1 MYSEASILTSIPSW
15 CCPPPPRLLLVEQ
28 APELLE
34 LVVEVPA
41 GDHPV
46 VVPSVA
52 EEGIVKGAPHAE
64 RREGVDVEG
73 HLFFL
78 GFWFGLVVL
87 SEILVFELP
96 VFSSV
101 PNLYKTATFPDLSR
115 TIWPH
120 LEGRLVLPRDSSSL
134 IG

>member
-1 MYSEASILTSIPSW
+1 MCSSLRTPLDVAAAVLLLLLVPSFHEKSSGLHGDLQLLRLVLGGVD
-15 CCPPPPRLLLVEQ
+15 PDLHPGIVLLLLVEQ

-41 GDHPV
+41 GDHLV

-64 RREGVDVEG
+64 GREGVDVEG

-78 GFWFGLVVL
+78 VFGLAW
-87 SEILVFELP
+87 I
-96 VFSSV
+96 FS
-101 PNLYKTATFPDLSR
+101 L
-115 TIWPH
+115 
-120 LEGRLVLPRDSSSL
+120 RLWLLNSPC
-134 IG
+134 

>member
-1 MYSEASILTSIPSW
+1 MKQIYIGIRTMNKGGYIKLKISLCFMGRICKSRGTLGCGDDKDSLRGEIGNHLVSFRLLG
-15 CCPPPPRLLLVEQ
+15 LLLVEQ

-87 SEILVFELP
+87 SEILAFE
-96 VFSSV
+96 
-101 PNLYKTATFPDLSR
+101 FPC
-115 TIWPH
+115 
-120 LEGRLVLPRDSSSL
+120 
-134 IG
+134 

>member
-1 MYSEASILTSIPSW
+1 MCSSLRTPLDVAAAVLLLLLVPSLHEKSSGLHGD
-15 CCPPPPRLLLVEQ
+15 PKLLRLVLGGVDPDLHPGVVLLHLGLLLVEQ

-64 RREGVDVEG
+64 RREGV
-73 HLFFL
+73 
-78 GFWFGLVVL
+78 
-87 SEILVFELP
+87 
-96 VFSSV
+96 
-101 PNLYKTATFPDLSR
+101 
-115 TIWPH
+115 
-120 LEGRLVLPRDSSSL
+120 
-134 IG
+134 